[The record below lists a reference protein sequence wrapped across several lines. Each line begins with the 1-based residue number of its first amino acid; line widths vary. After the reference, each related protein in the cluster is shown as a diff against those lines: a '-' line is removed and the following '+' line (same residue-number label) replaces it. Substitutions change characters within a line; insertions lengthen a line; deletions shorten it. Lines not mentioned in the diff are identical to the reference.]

1 MKKVYLYAMIW
12 SLFSCDKSPKMLNPA
27 VSMPEYEST
36 PQTFVLPNFVLDEAS
51 GLCDSKSMEGKIW
64 VNEDSG
70 NPSIL
75 HLLNHNGRYEGNIQ
89 LPFPN
94 RDWEDMTI
102 VKNPID
108 GKNYVY
114 IADIGDNAATYNNE
128 YYLYKFIEPKSINE
142 TVTNYERIKFS
153 YPDGSRDAE
162 AFLVDPQTN
171 DIYIVTKRE
180 SKVKIYQLSYPQSIE
195 IKQTAEFIKEVDN
208 KFITSGEISTDGKEI
223 VLKSYLAT
231 FYWYRKSNES
241 IESVFSRNADKVLSI
256 RQEVQ
261 EEGVCFE
268 KNGKGIFS
276 IGERNGETFS
286 LYFFRKK

>member
-1 MKKVYLYAMIW
+1 MKKILY
-12 SLFSCDKSPKMLNPA
+12 SLLVLLLSSCGKLKKIVSPILTI
-27 VSMPEYEST
+27 PEYDT
-36 PQTFVLPNFVLDEAS
+36 IPQSYVLPNFVLDEAS
-51 GLCDSKSMEGKIW
+51 GLCDSKNMNGKIW
-64 VNEDSG
+64 INEDSG

-75 HLLNHNGRYEGNIQ
+75 HLLSHEGKYEGNIK
-89 LPFPN
+89 LPFAN
-94 RDWEDMTI
+94 RDWEDMAI

-114 IADIGDNAATYNNE
+114 IADIGDNISVYNNE
-128 YYLYKFIEPKSINE
+128 YYFYKFLEPQSINDE
-142 TVTNYERIKFS
+142 IKNYERIAFG

-162 AFLVDPQTN
+162 AFLVDPPTN

-180 SKVKIYQLSYPQSIE
+180 SKVRIYQLSYPQSTE
-195 IKQTAEFIKEVDN
+195 IKQTAKFIKEIDN
-208 KFITSGEISTDGKEI
+208 QLITSGEISTDGKEI

-231 FYWYRKSNES
+231 FYWYRKTNES
-241 IESVFSRNADKVLSI
+241 IESVFSRNADRVLSI

-268 KNGKGIFS
+268 KNGKGLFS

-286 LYFFRKK
+286 LYFFKKK

>member
-1 MKKVYLYAMIW
+1 MKNVFLCTMIW
-12 SLFSCDKSPKMLNPA
+12 SLFSCEKSSKMLNPA
-27 VSMPEYEST
+27 ASIPEYEST
-36 PQTFVLPNFVLDEAS
+36 PQSFVLPNFVLDEAS

-75 HLLNHNGRYEGNIQ
+75 HLLSHDGKYEGSIK

-94 RDWEDMTI
+94 RDWEDMAV
-102 VKNPID
+102 VKNPVD

-114 IADIGDNAATYNNE
+114 IADIGDNAAAYNNE
-128 YYLYKFIEPKSINE
+128 YYLYKFLEPKSVNE
-142 TVTNYERIKFS
+142 IVANYQRIKFS

-171 DIYIVTKRE
+171 DIYIITKRE
-180 SKVKIYQLSYPQSIE
+180 SKVRIYQLPFPQSFTNPQI
-195 IKQTAEFIKEVDN
+195 AEFLQEIDYQL
-208 KFITSGEISTDGKEI
+208 ITSGEISVDGKEI
-223 VLKSYLAT
+223 VLKNYLST
-231 FYWYRKSNES
+231 FYWYRKPNES
-241 IESVFSRNADKVLSI
+241 IKATFSRSADKVLSV

-261 EEGVCFE
+261 EEGFCFE
-268 KNGKGIFS
+268 KNGKGFFS